1 MATTPSDDPLT
12 SVQRAEGAA
21 MASLRAWLDPTFAFP
36 PPAYRPVLPN
46 GLYASVIPAGDT
58 WIAIATDGVG
68 TKLLVAGALGRYDT
82 VGIDCIAMNVN
93 DLLCVG
99 ATPVALVD
107 YVAVGLLDAAV
118 MEGLARGLHEG
129 ARQSSISIPGGETA
143 VVPELLH
150 RARRG
155 QGPSFDL
162 AGTAIGVLPPDRL
175 VLGAEVAAGDVLVGL
190 ASSGLHSNGF
200 TLARRALLRR
210 ARLSLAVPVPEL
222 GCPLG
227 EELLRPTRIYVPLVL
242 DLWRRSV
249 PVRALYHVTGGGLL
263 NLCRSAGPVGY
274 LLDYWPDPPAI
285 FRLIQ
290 RLGRLADTR
299 MFSTFN
305 MGVGFA
311 LAVPEA
317 AAQSVLDRAA
327 AHGVPAWPLGHA
339 VADPG
344 RRVRLRPL
352 GLLAEAGRVRRVRTS

>member
-1 MATTPSDDPLT
+1 
-12 SVQRAEGAA
+12 

-36 PPAYRPVLPN
+36 PHAYRPVLPN

-68 TKLLVAGALGRYDT
+68 TKLLLAGALGRYDT

-107 YVAVGLLDAAV
+107 YVALGRLDAGL

-129 ARQSSISIPGGETA
+129 ARQARISIPGGETA

-150 RARRG
+150 RARPG
-155 QGPSFDL
+155 HGPAFDL
-162 AGTAIGVLPPDRL
+162 AGTAIGVLSPGRL
-175 VLGAEVAAGDVLVGL
+175 VVGADVAAGDVLVGL

-200 TLARRALLRR
+200 TLARRVLLRR
-210 ARLSLAVPVPEL
+210 AGLSLDDPLPEL
-222 GCPLG
+222 GCSLG
-227 EELLRPTRIYVPLVL
+227 EELLRPTRIYVELVTE
-242 DLWRRSV
+242 LWRREV
-249 PVRALYHVTGGGLL
+249 PLRALYHVTGGGLL
-263 NLCRSAGPVGY
+263 NLCRSAGAVGY
-274 LLDYWPDPPAI
+274 VLDRWPEPPAVLS
-285 FRLIQ
+285 LIQ
-290 RLGRLADTR
+290 RLGRLSDAQ

-317 AAQSVLDRAA
+317 SAPVVLNCAA
-327 AHGVPAWPLGHA
+327 AHGVLAWPLGRA
-339 VADPG
+339 AADPG
-344 RRVRLRPL
+344 RRVWLRPH
-352 GLLAEAGRVRRVRTS
+352 GLVAESGRVRRLRR